1 MKNKL
6 DFRAVILGSTADL
19 LSSTLFA
26 FLFSSLASI
35 ELSSHGLSD
44 NQMQD
49 HLLNWTKSPEG
60 FGYMLFF
67 GLCFT
72 FFGGHIAMKVSK
84 HKSLYNALF
93 VGVVSIITSIFTGD
107 NGTLVQSSMVF
118 LLPIPAAL
126 LGGYNYLRKWNF

>member
-6 DFRAVILGSTADL
+6 DFRAIMIGSIVDL

-26 FLFSSLASI
+26 FLFFNLAGIDLISRGLT
-35 ELSSHGLSD
+35 EL
-44 NQMQD
+44 QMQD
-49 HLLNWTKSPEG
+49 HIAHWIKSSEG

-84 HKSLYNALF
+84 RKSLYNALF
-93 VGVVSIITSIFTGD
+93 VGVVSIISSAFTGD
-107 NGTLVQSSMVF
+107 NGTIVQTCIVY

-126 LGGYNYLRKWNF
+126 LGGYNYLRRWTF